1 MKDELIFTIIGIV
14 FLIIFVGSLIL
25 IFLRVGKKR
34 TEQFALISA
43 ELKLNFF
50 PKGTTSLFERLKPF
64 HLFSKGWSRK
74 IKNLMEGE
82 ANKVELA
89 IFDYQYTTHGGQHPQ
104 THRQSLLFIR
114 SPKLNLP
121 DFSLRPENVFHK
133 IGSAFGDKDIDFETH
148 PIFSKSYL
156 LRGDNEAAIRGLFN
170 NKLLNF
176 IQSQQKIS
184 IEGSGDQLIFY
195 RNKNRVKPEEV
206 ESFMEEGFQVFGQ
219 FLRST

>member
-14 FLIIFVGSLIL
+14 FSIFFVGLSIL
-25 IFLRVGKKR
+25 IFWRKGKKR

-50 PKGTTSLFERLKPF
+50 PKGSTSLFERLKPF

-104 THRQSLLFIR
+104 THRQSLLFIH
-114 SPKLNLP
+114 SPKLYLP

-133 IGSAFGDKDIDFETH
+133 IGGSFGYKDIDFETH

-156 LRGDNEAAIRGLFN
+156 LRGENEATIRGLFN
-170 NKLLNF
+170 NELLNF
-176 IQSQQKIS
+176 IQSQQKIC
-184 IEGSGDQLIFY
+184 IEGSGDKIIFY
-195 RNKNRVKPEEV
+195 RHKSRVKPEEV
-206 ESFMEEGFQVFGQ
+206 ESFMEEGFQVFDQ

>member
-14 FLIIFVGSLIL
+14 FSIFFVGLLIL
-25 IFLRVGKKR
+25 IFWRKGKKR

-50 PKGTTSLFERLKPF
+50 PKGSTSLFERLKAF
-64 HLFSKGWSRK
+64 HLFSKGRSRK

-89 IFDYQYTTHGGQHPQ
+89 IFDYQYTTGGGENSH
-104 THRQSLLFIR
+104 TYRQSILFFR
-114 SPKLNLP
+114 SPKLHLP

-133 IGSAFGDKDIDFETH
+133 IGGAFGYKDIDFVTH

-156 LRGDNEAAIRGLFN
+156 LRGDDEVSIRGLFN
-170 NKLLNF
+170 NELLNF

>member
-1 MKDELIFTIIGIV
+1 MKDELIFNIITIV
-14 FLIIFVGSLIL
+14 FLFFFVGSLIL
-25 IFLRVGKKR
+25 VFWRMGKKR

-50 PKGTTSLFERLKPF
+50 PKGSTSLFERLKPF
-64 HLFSKGWSRK
+64 HLFSKGRSRK

-104 THRQSLLFIR
+104 THRQSLLFIH
-114 SPKLNLP
+114 SPKLYLP

-133 IGSAFGDKDIDFETH
+133 IGGSFGYKDIDFETH

-156 LRGDNEAAIRGLFN
+156 LRGENEAAIRGLFN
-170 NKLLNF
+170 NELLNF
-176 IQSQQKIS
+176 IQSQQKIC
-184 IEGSGDQLIFY
+184 IEGSGDKIIFY
-195 RNKNRVKPEEV
+195 RHKSRVKPEEV
-206 ESFMEEGFQVFGQ
+206 ESFMEEGFQVFDQ

>member
-1 MKDELIFTIIGIV
+1 MKDELIFNIITIV

-25 IFLRVGKKR
+25 IFLRIGKKR

-50 PKGTTSLFERLKPF
+50 PKGSASLFERLKPF

-170 NKLLNF
+170 NELLNF

-184 IEGSGDQLIFY
+184 IEGSSDQLIFY
-195 RNKNRVKPEEV
+195 RHKNRVKPEEV
-206 ESFMEEGFQVFGQ
+206 ESFMEEGFQVFDQ

>member
-1 MKDELIFTIIGIV
+1 MKDELIFNIITIV
-14 FLIIFVGSLIL
+14 FLIFVVGLLIL
-25 IFLRVGKKR
+25 IFWRKGKKR
-34 TEQFALISA
+34 TEQLALISA

-50 PKGTTSLFERLKPF
+50 PKGSTSLFERLKPF
-64 HLFSKGWSRK
+64 HLFSKGWARK

-82 ANKVELA
+82 ANMVELA

-170 NKLLNF
+170 NELLNF

-184 IEGSGDQLIFY
+184 IEGSGDQLVFY
-195 RNKNRVKPEEV
+195 RHKNRVKPEEV
-206 ESFMEEGFQVFGQ
+206 ESFMEEGFQVLDQ

>member
-1 MKDELIFTIIGIV
+1 MKDEWIFNIIIIV
-14 FLIIFVGSLIL
+14 ILLFIVGSLIL
-25 IFLRVGKKR
+25 IFLRIGKKR

-170 NKLLNF
+170 NELLNF

-184 IEGSGDQLIFY
+184 IEGSSDQLIFY
-195 RNKNRVKPEEV
+195 RHKNRVKPEEV
-206 ESFMEEGFQVFGQ
+206 ESFMEEGFQVFDQ

>member
-14 FLIIFVGSLIL
+14 FSIFFVGLLIL
-25 IFLRVGKKR
+25 IFWRKGKKR

-50 PKGTTSLFERLKPF
+50 PKGSTSLFERLKPF
-64 HLFSKGWSRK
+64 YLFSKGRSRK

-89 IFDYQYTTHGGQHPQ
+89 IFDYQYTTGGGKNSH
-104 THRQSLLFIR
+104 TYRQSVLCFR
-114 SPKLNLP
+114 SPKLYLP
-121 DFSLRPENVFHK
+121 DFNLRPESVFHK
-133 IGSAFGDKDIDFETH
+133 IGGAFGYQDIDFETH
-148 PIFSKSYL
+148 PLFSKSYL

-170 NKLLNF
+170 NELLNF
-176 IQSQQKIS
+176 IESQQKIS
-184 IEGSGDQLIFY
+184 IEGSGDQLVFY
-195 RNKNRVKPEEV
+195 RHKKRVKPEEV
-206 ESFMEEGFQVFGQ
+206 EEFMEEGFKVFEL

>member
-14 FLIIFVGSLIL
+14 FSIFFVGLLIL
-25 IFLRVGKKR
+25 IFWRKGKKR

-50 PKGTTSLFERLKPF
+50 PKGSTSLFERLKPF
-64 HLFSKGWSRK
+64 YLFSKGRSRK

-89 IFDYQYTTHGGQHPQ
+89 IFDYQYTTGGGENSH
-104 THRQSLLFIR
+104 TYRQSILFFR
-114 SPKLNLP
+114 SPKLYLP

-133 IGSAFGDKDIDFETH
+133 IGGAFGYKDIDFETH

>member
-14 FLIIFVGSLIL
+14 FSIFFVGLLIL
-25 IFLRVGKKR
+25 IFWRKGKKR

-50 PKGTTSLFERLKPF
+50 PKGSTSLFERLKPF
-64 HLFSKGWSRK
+64 HLFSKGRSRK

-89 IFDYQYTTHGGQHPQ
+89 IFDYQYTTHGGQHPH

-133 IGSAFGDKDIDFETH
+133 IGGAFGYKDIDFVTH

>member
-1 MKDELIFTIIGIV
+1 MKTV
-14 FLIIFVGSLIL
+14 LIITAVILVVGFLGF
-25 IFLRVGKKR
+25 IFWRMEKKR

-43 ELKLNFF
+43 KLKLNFF
-50 PKGTTSLFERLKPF
+50 PKGSSSLFERLKTF
-64 HLFSKGWSRK
+64 HLFSKGRSRK

-89 IFDYQYTTHGGQHPQ
+89 IFDYQYTTGGGEHSH
-104 THRQSLLFIR
+104 TYRQSILFFR
-114 SPKLNLP
+114 SPKLYLP

-133 IGSAFGDKDIDFETH
+133 IGGAFGYKDIDFETH

-206 ESFMEEGFQVFGQ
+206 ESFMEEGFQVFDQ

>member
-1 MKDELIFTIIGIV
+1 MKDDLIFNIIIIV
-14 FLIIFVGSLIL
+14 LLMFFVGSLIL

-50 PKGTTSLFERLKPF
+50 PKGSTSLFERLKPF

-104 THRQSLLFIR
+104 THRQSLLFIH
-114 SPKLNLP
+114 SPKLYLP

-133 IGSAFGDKDIDFETH
+133 IGGSFGYKDIDFETH

-156 LRGDNEAAIRGLFN
+156 LRGENEAVIRGLFN
-170 NKLLNF
+170 NELLNF
-176 IQSQQKIS
+176 IQSQQKIC
-184 IEGSGDQLIFY
+184 IEGSGDQIIFY
-195 RNKNRVKPEEV
+195 RHKSRVKPEEV
-206 ESFMEEGFQVFGQ
+206 ESFMEEGFQVFDQ

>member
-1 MKDELIFTIIGIV
+1 MKHDLIFNIIIIV
-14 FLIIFVGSLIL
+14 LLIFLVGSLIL

-50 PKGTTSLFERLKPF
+50 PKGSTSLFERLKPF

-89 IFDYQYTTHGGQHPQ
+89 VFDYQYTTHGGQHPQ
-104 THRQSLLFIR
+104 THRQSLLFIH
-114 SPKLNLP
+114 SPKLYLP

-133 IGSAFGDKDIDFETH
+133 IGGSFGYKDIDFETH

-156 LRGDNEAAIRGLFN
+156 LRGENESAIRGLFN
-170 NKLLNF
+170 NELLNS
-176 IQSQQKIS
+176 IQSQQKIC
-184 IEGSGDQLIFY
+184 IEGSGDQIIFY
-195 RNKNRVKPEEV
+195 RHKSRVKPEEV
-206 ESFMEEGFQVFGQ
+206 ESFMEEGFQVFDQ

>member
-14 FLIIFVGSLIL
+14 FSIFFVGLLIL
-25 IFLRVGKKR
+25 IFWRKGKKR

-50 PKGTTSLFERLKPF
+50 PKGSTSLFERLKPF
-64 HLFSKGWSRK
+64 YLFSKGRSRK

-170 NKLLNF
+170 NELLNF

-184 IEGSGDQLIFY
+184 IEGSGNQMIFY
-195 RNKNRVKPEEV
+195 RHRNRIKPEEV
-206 ESFMEEGFQVFGQ
+206 ESFMEEGFQVFDQ
-219 FLRST
+219 FLRSA

>member
-1 MKDELIFTIIGIV
+1 MKDEWIFNIIIIV
-14 FLIIFVGSLIL
+14 FLLFIVGSLIL
-25 IFLRVGKKR
+25 IFWRMGKKR

-43 ELKLNFF
+43 ELKLDFF
-50 PKGTTSLFERLKPF
+50 PKGSASLFERLKPF

-170 NKLLNF
+170 NELLNF
-176 IQSQQKIS
+176 IQSQQNIS

-195 RNKNRVKPEEV
+195 RHKNRVKPEEV
-206 ESFMEEGFQVFGQ
+206 ESFMEEGFQVFDQ

>member
-1 MKDELIFTIIGIV
+1 MKDEWIFNIIIIV
-14 FLIIFVGSLIL
+14 FLLFIVGSLIL
-25 IFLRVGKKR
+25 IFWRMGKKR

-50 PKGTTSLFERLKPF
+50 PKGSTSLFERLKPF

-74 IKNLMEGE
+74 IMNLMEGE
-82 ANKVELA
+82 ANMVELA

-170 NKLLNF
+170 NELLNF

-195 RNKNRVKPEEV
+195 RHKNRVKPEEV
-206 ESFMEEGFQVFGQ
+206 ESFMEEGFQVLDQ